1 MSENFDMD
9 LREYEQ
15 LPDDVQHAMDR
26 LKSLHEGD
34 LGIVEITACGTRAI
48 PTLRAL
54 LFARERSGLYHARRG
69 AVAALAALGAY
80 DVLMDFLTARREAGD
95 AVERLGDEAVTN
107 AAALALTNL
116 REERV
121 FQLLLA
127 LVGRRLLPGV
137 IGALGTFRR
146 PEAIPHLTD
155 ALAEDDCRVTAEAAI
170 RKFGRAA
177 RPALIEAAD
186 LRLPSPDPE
195 SVSSR
200 RRRRSALGL
209 LAELGISRKAWRKLR
224 HLMQDEDA
232 HVAVL
237 ACNIGLEI
245 NSIADV
251 DDAVHR
257 LIELLHDADWMLAEE
272 IATCLTL
279 HFDKAK
285 QIIAAAAQANEP
297 GETSADSRAIGV
309 LRRIMS
315 HATVA
320 SEAEVQ

>member
-1 MSENFDMD
+1 MSVRRDAM
-9 LREYEQ
+9 
-15 LPDDVQHAMDR
+15 LPLPSDVQHAIDKLR
-26 LKSLHEGD
+26 SLREGD
-34 LGIVEITACGTRAI
+34 LGVVEFTACGTRVI
-48 PTLRAL
+48 PALRAL
-54 LFARERSGLYHARRG
+54 LFARERSGLYHARRR

-80 DVLMDFLTARREAGD
+80 DVLMDFLTAYREAGD
-95 AVERLGDEAVTN
+95 AVERLGDEAVIN
-107 AAALALTNL
+107 AAALALANL

-121 FQLLLA
+121 FRLLLA
-127 LVGRRLLPGV
+127 LVARRLLPGV

-146 PEAIPHLTD
+146 PETIPHLID

-177 RPALIEAAD
+177 QPGLLRAAERCRP
-186 LRLPSPDPE
+186 PSDRE

-224 HLMQDEDA
+224 HLMRDEDA

-237 ACNIGLEI
+237 ACSICLEI
-245 NSIADV
+245 NSIADM
-251 DDAVHR
+251 DDAVRR

-272 IATCLTL
+272 IANCLTL

-285 QIIAAAAQANEP
+285 QIIAMAARASEP
-297 GETSADSRAIGV
+297 GDKPADPRAVDV
-309 LRRIMS
+309 LRGIMS
-315 HATVA
+315 HAA
-320 SEAEVQ
+320 ADAAPEMQ